1 MAGLFESDIVATDL
15 QLHEQGDALIK
26 VVNVDTPFTKMVK
39 KGKTQ
44 VNKLAAWGAYF
55 PSEGGDVARAEGED
69 KTDGFGSNKPVTLK
83 SVVQLNR
90 SQGWMIT
97 DLAKRTGTAHAKSEA
112 QRIAEQKLA
121 DGESFLQMRERIML
135 SAQTPI
141 LADDAADGK
150 YRTTGGFTWL
160 NPTQPGTL
168 FDVPA
173 TCRLTA
179 AQFHSSTLAA
189 LTETAFRN
197 LMAATAERIN
207 TTAKWTGLVGLT
219 LARQMSA
226 WAGLV
231 AVTTGLR
238 AVRDMESETLKNVVT
253 SFKWPEGQVDIQTHF
268 RLACD
273 PLTGL
278 KTDYSPRSGLF
289 IDPEMWRVAHMQ
301 PIEHK
306 DGLDQG
312 GGPRGWWEDMF
323 VLQCLQPMGQ
333 FAVYVDK

>member
-1 MAGLFESDIVATDL
+1 MAGLYEADIVATDL

-26 VVNVDTPFTKMVK
+26 VVNVDTPFTRMVK

-55 PSEGGDVARAEGED
+55 PNEGGDIGRKEGED
-69 KTDGFGSNKPVTLK
+69 KTDGFGSNKPVTLR

-90 SQGWMIT
+90 SPGWLIT
-97 DLAKRTGTAHAKSEA
+97 DLAQRTGTAYAKTEA
-112 QRIAEQKLA
+112 QRIAEQKAA
-121 DGESFLQMRERIML
+121 DGESFLQMRERLML

-141 LADDAADGK
+141 LADDAGDSK
-150 YRTTGGFTWL
+150 HRTTGMFTWL

-168 FDVPA
+168 FDVPTA
-173 TCRLTA
+173 CKLTS
-179 AQFHSSTLAA
+179 AQFHSTTVAL

-207 TTAKWTGLVGLT
+207 GTTKWTGLVGLT
-219 LARQMSA
+219 LARHMSA

-231 AVTTGLR
+231 DTVTGLNTNR
-238 AVRDMESETLKNVVT
+238 NMQDETLKNVVT

-268 RLACD
+268 RLACN
-273 PLTGL
+273 PLTGA
-278 KTDYSPRSGLF
+278 KTAYSPRSGAF
-289 IDPEMWRVAHMQ
+289 INPEMWRVAHMQ

-333 FAVYVDK
+333 FAVYVNE